1 MDWPRSM
8 VEADRHMVH
17 RVVVVHTVEVARKLE
32 ELRKVD
38 NHKVVVPIGV
48 LVVHKHRRV
57 CISRL

>member
-8 VEADRHMVH
+8 VEADKHMVH
-17 RVVVVHTVEVARKLE
+17 RVVVVHTVEEARIQ

-38 NHKVVVPIGV
+38 NRKVVVPIGV
-48 LVVHKHRRV
+48 LVEHNNQRV